1 MSKFPSL
8 SSDST
13 TASDSYVKLLI
24 SDSNSNSD
32 KDEDAV
38 NSVLKRLFSAVFYGV
53 SSFLIIVVN
62 KILLT
67 SYK

>member
-8 SSDST
+8 SSDSS

-32 KDEDAV
+32 KDEDSV
-38 NSVLKRLFSAVFYGV
+38 NSVLKRLFSAIFYGV
-53 SSFLIIVVN
+53 SSFLIIVIN